1 MNKIILLLTFLL
13 SANTFAAQI
22 DVHERVHLYR
32 VYRVQSKVFA
42 SHKSKVL
49 KQEVLKRLS
58 DIRFDY
64 LKRVDDIIPS
74 PFVDSIAYHL
84 FVDKKEEKLEQA
96 LSFLMLNRFLLVKQI
111 LDDPKRSV
119 ETKERAVSLLSKW
132 SGLEVWDETSTK
144 FMLELIQRRAAIIS
158 DIGSTSAVLEA
169 IEQTP
174 IISDRLSAELGIK
187 SALLADPIGSIS
199 GNIVSVFFKN
209 DRSLAR
215 ALALKDSSRLD
226 ESDPKRLE
234 VLAQLKNDS
243 LVKPMLEMIDSSK
256 ENLILVTPETSGIS
270 EDLLINALKNKL
282 EAAAEWRMVL
292 IGLGKVSPKLLTLAS
307 ENRSRFA
314 VMAIP
319 DIAARDSALSW
330 QSFIPTPDSRFGAQ
344 HGLGLMAIT
353 DSASTIPHAF
363 ISSRRFIDH
372 PHAYSFEQSALIQG
386 PAAGLLPQ
394 LLLENL
400 KQLVPSYTDLS
411 TYFPSRSHYPEH
423 GQEFVKLSVD
433 SARLEVRDDRAM
445 AVKFLLEAK
454 EKVLLDQFM
463 LYDKAIVDTLIKL
476 KIKNPELKILV
487 LLDTNFHL
495 EMNGLP
501 NTIFIREL
509 KDFHIEVKGRKSLNW
524 EETND
529 QNQISKFY
537 ALNHRN
543 MIIRDDQDVFMGS
556 APFSASFERR
566 SPISFGLQFSS
577 SMSSEMADRFM
588 NDWNN
593 DDLTYELDIE
603 NYEAQLGDKRLT
615 KKVSAFLND
624 VFALLLRA
632 FD

>member
-1 MNKIILLLTFLL
+1 MKFLIALL
-13 SANTFAAQI
+13 SISITSNVLAAQF
-22 DVHERVHLYR
+22 DVQERVHLYR
-32 VYRVQSKVFA
+32 VYRAQSKTFA
-42 SHKSKVL
+42 SHKARDLKQKVL
-49 KQEVLKRLS
+49 KKVS
-58 DIRFDY
+58 DIRSDY

-74 PFVDSIAYHL
+74 PFVDSIAFHL
-84 FVDKKEEKLEQA
+84 FVDKDEERLEQA

-111 LDDPKRSV
+111 LDDPKRSD
-119 ETKERAVSLLSKW
+119 EAKERASSLLSKW

-144 FMLELIQRRAAIIS
+144 FMLELIQRKASIIS
-158 DIGSTSAVLEA
+158 DIGSTGAVIEA

-174 IISDRLSAELGIK
+174 ILSDRLSSELGIK
-187 SALLADPIGSIS
+187 SALLAEPVGSIS

-215 ALALKDSSRLD
+215 ASALKESAGL
-226 ESDPKRLE
+226 EHSDPKRQE
-234 VLAQLKNDS
+234 VLKALGEDS
-243 LVKPMLEMIDSSK
+243 LVKPLFEMIANSK
-256 ENLILVTPETSGIS
+256 ENLILVTPETMGVS
-270 EDLLINALKNKL
+270 EDLIVNSLKKKL
-282 EAAAEWRMVL
+282 EAAPEWRMVL

-307 ENRSRFA
+307 EHRSRFA

-319 DIAARDSALSW
+319 DIATRDSALSW

-363 ISSRRFIDH
+363 ITSRRFIDH
-372 PHAYSFEQSALIQG
+372 PHAYSFEQSAMLQG

-394 LLLENL
+394 LLHENL
-400 KQLVPSYTDLS
+400 KQLMPSYTDLS
-411 TYFPSRSHYPEH
+411 TYFPSRTHYPEH

-445 AVKFLLEAK
+445 AVKFLLETK

-476 KIKNPELKILV
+476 KIKNPELQVLV

-501 NTIFIREL
+501 NAIFIREL
-509 KDFHIEVKGRKSLNW
+509 KDYHIQVKGRKSLNW

-529 QNQISKFY
+529 QNQIAKFH

-556 APFSASFERR
+556 APFTGSFERR

-577 SMSSEMADRFM
+577 SMSSEMADNFM
-588 NDWNN
+588 SDWNN
-593 DDLTYELDIE
+593 ADLTYELDIE
-603 NYEAQLGDKRLT
+603 NYEAKLGDKRLS
-615 KKVSAFLND
+615 KKVSSFLND